1 MNKEPFFLFIIPT
14 FNSYKKLPELVY
26 SLRRQTFENW
36 EVKFIDGDS
45 NKYHKEW
52 LQKLSLNDDRFKI
65 VNETKKKKGI
75 YLAMN
80 IGCKNIKKNNWIIFM
95 GSDDTL
101 HKKNSLE
108 ELAHS
113 ISKESNKNL
122 SLVISNADVVNPKIK
137 KIIRRNYVPNLRL
150 INKNKLSNLFF
161 RGYVPAHQAVCF
173 SGKVLKN
180 IPLYSDK
187 FLLAS
192 DLDMFIRLSKYEK
205 LNNILFV
212 NKTIFNVHTGG
223 ISSKLNLQRLKEVI
237 NIYFKYY
244 GFNGIVPL
252 TLRYLR
258 KSMSILSCKFL
269 IQ

>member
-1 MNKEPFFLFIIPT
+1 
-14 FNSYKKLPELVY
+14 
-26 SLRRQTFENW
+26 
-36 EVKFIDGDS
+36 
-45 NKYHKEW
+45 
-52 LQKLSLNDDRFKI
+52 
-65 VNETKKKKGI
+65 
-75 YLAMN
+75 
-80 IGCKNIKKNNWIIFM
+80 M

-258 KSMSILSCKFL
+258 KSISILSCKFL